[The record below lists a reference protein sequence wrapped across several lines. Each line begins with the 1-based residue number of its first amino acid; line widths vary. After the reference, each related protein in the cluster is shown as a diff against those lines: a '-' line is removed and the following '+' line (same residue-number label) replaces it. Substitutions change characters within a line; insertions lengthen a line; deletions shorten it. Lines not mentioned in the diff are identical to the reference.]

1 MIGAIAGD
9 IIGSVYEFDNIKT
22 MDFPL
27 FTDESNYTDDTI
39 MTVAIADWLLNRGN
53 LVGIMQEYGRKYP
66 CPMGGYGARFIGYR
80 RKNRNLMTV
89 GGMVRRCG

>member
-66 CPMGGYGARFIGYR
+66 CPI
-80 RKNRNLMTV
+80 V
-89 GGMVRRCG
+89 GRGVGRC